1 MTQPYK
7 PTLQDVKDSL
17 SRQTNEQLQETY
29 NVLKRIT
36 GRETV
41 CGLIL
46 DEMASRCVKEFQD
59 DWCAVKPEEVPERLW
74 ERYMCYYDCVDDPV
88 DFNTWVCR

>member
-7 PTLQDVKDSL
+7 PTLQDVKESIR
-17 SRQTNEQLQETY
+17 RQTDTQLQETY
-29 NVLKRIT
+29 NVLKRIS

-59 DWCAVKPEEVPERLW
+59 ERPVKPEEVPERLW
-74 ERYMCYYDCVDDPV
+74 ERYMCYYDCVDNPV
-88 DFNTWVCR
+88 DFNTWVRR